1 MPIVAL
7 ILMGIGGLGILIS
20 IVTYLYAF
28 ARLEVESPFDRA
40 TIGSFLIGQAFF
52 NAGIVYWLL
61 T

>member
-1 MPIVAL
+1 MPIIAL

-20 IVTYLYAF
+20 IVTFLYAF
-28 ARLEVESPFDRA
+28 ARLEVESPVDRV

-52 NAGIVYWLL
+52 NAGIIYWLL